1 MTAIQS
7 PREAHTHKAFAEIVR
22 HITAG
27 ETPDKAP
34 ARHTTAIAVTAGLL
48 RLAIGWVF
56 LWAFLDK
63 TFGLGY
69 ATPGENAWV
78 DGGSPTTG
86 FLSHVDGTFAG
97 VFNDLAGQGWADWLF
112 MAGLLGIGAAL
123 VLGVFVNLATVSGA
137 LLLWRV
143 LVQRNAELFGDL
155 RIALIAQNA
164 FRDILTN
171 HWPLLEPLRV
181 PTAGNPNVAQI
192 RVTIHDEVAARRLL
206 VVTGPRV

>member
-27 ETPDKAP
+27 ETPDEAP

-137 LLLWRV
+137 LLLV
-143 LVQRNAELFGDL
+143 LMWAAELPLENNPFMDDHLVYAGVLALLALLGAGRYLGLGAYWERLPIVKDHAIL
-155 RIALIAQNA
+155 R
-164 FRDILTN
+164 
-171 HWPLLEPLRV
+171 
-181 PTAGNPNVAQI
+181 
-192 RVTIHDEVAARRLL
+192 
-206 VVTGPRV
+206 